1 MWQAR
6 LACLSQLESHNVRVS
21 ILLRLGLQND
31 DATFNPPKIRNY
43 DEKYTERRSELA
55 ECKVNNNDEACKS
68 VSRTVGSLEL
78 DGEHVTF
85 LGTNI
90 YSTSYGID
98 RKSQLID
105 RNSRERIQIPKN
117 SGRSTAGSKAELG
130 MLARQLGSDK
140 DYSSLPSAT
149 KKPRPFTLELLIDGN
164 CESDDLHEKFID
176 NANNDNASDNKT
188 NENKDEEGEEVEN
201 KSKVND
207 EYKAKLDHIYAD
219 LIDDENKESSQRVEL
234 LDLMDQLE

>member
-164 CESDDLHEKFID
+164 CESD
-176 NANNDNASDNKT
+176 NKT